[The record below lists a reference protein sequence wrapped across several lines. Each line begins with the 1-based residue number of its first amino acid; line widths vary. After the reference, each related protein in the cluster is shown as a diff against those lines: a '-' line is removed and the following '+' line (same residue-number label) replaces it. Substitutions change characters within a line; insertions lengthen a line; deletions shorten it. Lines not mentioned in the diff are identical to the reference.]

1 VDVLNKLLGNS
12 GSDYSVV
19 VKSDFHGDWSDCV
32 DTCRQT
38 VGDMGVC
45 GDVEN
50 LFNCVANSCPDE
62 KQVFS
67 ESLEGVLLNDCY
79 CEGDSDSCQEIS
91 MIERGA
97 GARRSLGE
105 WPPPS
110 SEALNGACNAN
121 EVEIFVDMTDSYVR
135 AKRGTSEASAK
146 GDALLRRKQASEEIG
161 GGASEANEMK
171 GISSAAEAGKR
182 GDWRGGDPPP
192 VKPFARAPQSS
203 LAHAL
208 GCTRAPN

>member
-1 VDVLNKLLGNS
+1 VDVLNKLLGKS

-135 AKRGTSEASAK
+135 AKRGTSEARHERSEARAKRGTSEASAK

-161 GGASEANEMK
+161 GGASEANEIE
-171 GISSAAEAGKR
+171 GISSAVEAGKR
-182 GDWRGGDPPP
+182 GDRRGETPRP
-192 VKPFARAPQSS
+192 
-203 LAHAL
+203 
-208 GCTRAPN
+208 